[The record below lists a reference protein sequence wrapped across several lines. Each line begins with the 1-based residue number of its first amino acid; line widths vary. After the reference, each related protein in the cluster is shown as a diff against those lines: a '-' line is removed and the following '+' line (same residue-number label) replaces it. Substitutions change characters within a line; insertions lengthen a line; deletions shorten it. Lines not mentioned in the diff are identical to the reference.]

1 MNFGSKDD
9 FSELILKRKDGAVYT
24 IALTGLEGHSISIGR
39 EGNRTVLRI
48 ELRADM
54 SHVRYQGVFG
64 LSRVEQLR
72 GDNLLL
78 PPGDR
83 REDILEDTEIRLA
96 VEKQSTQ
103 KRSSFC
109 TAVHRKD
116 LKRTAF
122 PRLNQNRYLI
132 GCRNSLQWRI
142 DSGAE
147 IALSWMQD

>member
-103 KRSSFC
+103 SDPASAQRFTEK
-109 TAVHRKD
+109 T
-116 LKRTAF
+116 
-122 PRLNQNRYLI
+122 
-132 GCRNSLQWRI
+132 
-142 DSGAE
+142 
-147 IALSWMQD
+147 

>member
-64 LSRVEQLR
+64 QSRVEQLPANSETMVATGFGWR
-72 GDNLLL
+72 RQVLPAPVRDRFDLPKTERLLG
-78 PPGDR
+78 PGDAPPS
-83 REDILEDTEIRLA
+83 TE
-96 VEKQSTQ
+96 KT
-103 KRSSFC
+103 
-109 TAVHRKD
+109 
-116 LKRTAF
+116 
-122 PRLNQNRYLI
+122 
-132 GCRNSLQWRI
+132 
-142 DSGAE
+142 
-147 IALSWMQD
+147 

>member
-54 SHVRYQGVFG
+54 SHVQYQGVFG

-72 GDNLLL
+72 GGSLLL
-78 PPGDR
+78 PPPWRCTLCGATGDEAR
-83 REDILEDTEIRLA
+83 LEPQPEDNALGLLCWNCREHPVSAPPSTE
-96 VEKQSTQ
+96 KT
-103 KRSSFC
+103 
-109 TAVHRKD
+109 
-116 LKRTAF
+116 
-122 PRLNQNRYLI
+122 
-132 GCRNSLQWRI
+132 
-142 DSGAE
+142 
-147 IALSWMQD
+147 